1 MRQPVSAESSREI
14 LCRNRRTA
22 LKRVY
27 VPLLNGSERH
37 LALER
42 RFVDRL
48 HRVAA
53 SASARAA
60 QIRDRARAHLAR
72 RDRAIVPLLLAAR
85 A

>member
-1 MRQPVSAESSREI
+1 MRQPISAERSREI

-27 VPLLNGSERH
+27 VPLLDGSERY

-53 SASARAA
+53 SRRRRR
-60 QIRDRARAHLAR
+60 QIAHLAR
-72 RDRAIVPLLLAAR
+72 RDRATYEYLSYRSSSPR
-85 A
+85 AP